1 MLLTVSR
8 IQEQPPFPRPPLTP
22 SLIPT
27 AAQSQLEEDALLLKV
42 DVALT
47 TPKSE
52 PTLSW
57 DLWLIK
63 SHCVPMP
70 IGKPPLPPPDV
81 LYRLKL
87 NSGISLLSPHL
98 LFSLATCFN
107 YCPSQIFLYV
117 AQISPH
123 ICCEETLKLY
133 QTLFLMPFSYPS
145 HWALL
150 LYVPPRPPL

>member
-1 MLLTVSR
+1 MALATPVTSLWRRVGRLHLLLTVSR

-47 TPKSE
+47 IPKSE

-57 DLWLIK
+57 VLWLIK

-70 IGKPPLPPPDV
+70 IEKPPLPPLDV
-81 LYRLKL
+81 LYRVTQFW
-87 NSGISLLSPHL
+87 NFSFVPHLLSP
-98 LFSLATCFN
+98 LATCFN

-117 AQISPH
+117 AGGESLSLCTYP
-123 ICCEETLKLY
+123 
-133 QTLFLMPFSYPS
+133 PS
-145 HWALL
+145 HLL
-150 LYVPPRPPL
+150 

>member
-1 MLLTVSR
+1 MALATPVTSLWRRVGRLHLLLTVSR

-47 TPKSE
+47 TPMSE

-63 SHCVPMP
+63 SHCVSMP

-117 AQISPH
+117 AGGESLSL
-123 ICCEETLKLY
+123 CTNL
-133 QTLFLMPFSYPS
+133 PS
-145 HWALL
+145 HLL
-150 LYVPPRPPL
+150 